1 MFHNE
6 TKTLFLCEITL
17 AFCRKAQLKLQAQFK
32 RCYDIFFQHH
42 ALDKLRKCI
51 FKRDPKQINI
61 GLLNII
67 LLSKELLLQLL
78 EQAQISYS
86 DQ

>member
-1 MFHNE
+1 MTF
-6 TKTLFLCEITL
+6 
-17 AFCRKAQLKLQAQFK
+17 
-32 RCYDIFFQHH
+32 FFQHH
-42 ALDKLRKCI
+42 ALDKLGKCI
-51 FKRDPKQINI
+51 FKKDPKQINNI
-61 GLLNII
+61 GLLNIT

>member
-1 MFHNE
+1 MTF
-6 TKTLFLCEITL
+6 
-17 AFCRKAQLKLQAQFK
+17 
-32 RCYDIFFQHH
+32 FFQHY
-42 ALDKLRKCI
+42 ALDKLGKCI
-51 FKRDPKQINI
+51 FKKDPKQINI